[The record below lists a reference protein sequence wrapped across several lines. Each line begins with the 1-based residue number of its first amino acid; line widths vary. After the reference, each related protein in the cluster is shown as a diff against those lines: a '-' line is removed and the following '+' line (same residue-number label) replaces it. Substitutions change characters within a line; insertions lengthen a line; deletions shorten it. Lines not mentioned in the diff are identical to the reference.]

1 MNVDQRR
8 AFLEQLSWE
17 SSQLTPEEQAMVERL
32 LLKYHHIF
40 ARHRLD
46 IGINNEFKTKLTPKH
61 DELVAVQNLPTPKKL
76 KDKMLVDLGVQK
88 VYGIL
93 KKLLFIKYSSP
104 VFSHLKP
111 NGKLHFHLTWDGL
124 TISSSTTTTSTII
137 QLRRSQ
143 MPHSIWWEKVLKQAW
158 LFPSLPLP
166 ANGTQAVHAIF
177 VV

>member
-1 MNVDQRR
+1 MDKRWYQTPETCEDPSRLNHIEKRIYDEILKLRELEQLDPTVNVDQRR

-17 SSQLTPEEQAMVERL
+17 SSQLTPEKQAMVERL

-76 KDKMLVDLGVQK
+76 KDKMLVELGVQK

-93 KKLLFIKYSSP
+93 KIYFL
-104 VFSHLKP
+104 
-111 NGKLHFHLTWDGL
+111 
-124 TISSSTTTTSTII
+124 SSTRIPFFHTLNQTESCISTW
-137 QLRRSQ
+137 
-143 MPHSIWWEKVLKQAW
+143 H
-158 LFPSLPLP
+158 
-166 ANGTQAVHAIF
+166 GTD
-177 VV
+177 